1 MSLTQEQIRHI
12 AKLSRLKLSEDD
24 VQQYSGQLSN
34 IVDYIDQLN
43 EIPDS
48 ELAKVTLVG
57 ETVLEPRED
66 VVKPS
71 IAPSDEILAC
81 SKQRIVGHQIG
92 ISNIMHK

>member
-1 MSLTQEQIRHI
+1 MSLTQAQIRHI
-12 AKLSRLKLSEDD
+12 ANLSRLKLSEEDIER
-24 VQQYSGQLSN
+24 YSNQLSN

-48 ELAKVTLVG
+48 ELAKVLLVG
-57 ETVLEPRED
+57 ETMLQPRED
-66 VVKPS
+66 VVVASEASP
-71 IAPSDEILAC
+71 DEILAC